1 MDYKEKTVID
11 GETGEILSA
20 SVETVRRLSSDEFVQ
35 IYLEDMKS
43 LMQLSTKGEIQILI
57 WLWKASMFIEAEN
70 SIGNKVIINKQL
82 YSLISENTGLTE
94 GAIRNTV
101 SVLVKKDLLIKDA
114 KFRGI
119 YYLNPKFFFKG
130 KLTDRIKSFKLVLE
144 YKMNNRKQ

>member
-1 MDYKEKTVID
+1 M
-11 GETGEILSA
+11 
-20 SVETVRRLSSDEFVQ
+20 
-35 IYLEDMKS
+35 
-43 LMQLSTKGEIQILI
+43 QILL
-57 WLWKASMFIEAEN
+57 WLWKASMYIEAEN